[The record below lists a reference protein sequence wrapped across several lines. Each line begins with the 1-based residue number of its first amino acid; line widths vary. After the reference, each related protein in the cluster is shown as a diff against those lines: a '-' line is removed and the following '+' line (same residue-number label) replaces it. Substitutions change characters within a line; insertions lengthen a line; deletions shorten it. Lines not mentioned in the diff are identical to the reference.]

1 MKLGKTSEAVIIKKA
16 LDIAVA
22 RADVPVKA
30 SCFCRL
36 NAVA

>member
-1 MKLGKTSEAVIIKKA
+1 MIKQR
-16 LDIAVA
+16 LDIAAA

-36 NAVA
+36 SAVA